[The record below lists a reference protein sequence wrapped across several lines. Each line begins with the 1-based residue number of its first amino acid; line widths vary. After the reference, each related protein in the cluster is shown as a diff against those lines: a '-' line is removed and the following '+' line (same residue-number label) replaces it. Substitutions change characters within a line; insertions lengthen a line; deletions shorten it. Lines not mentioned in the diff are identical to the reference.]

1 MGEPISRLNPKIE
14 SRVKRILISK
24 AIELLLS
31 VFMFLSLEAKN
42 KRGAKPYDYRVIL
55 TLCILRIFLKKTY
68 SDYEIEIRTNPLIAN
83 LLGLNNL
90 PGKSTIHR
98 GMKMLSMQLIFK
110 INFALI
116 KEHLKRKLNVL
127 LDSSGIRTDKRS
139 TWFCLRI
146 KRKVSRRDCDKLHI
160 AVCSDLLLILNWR
173 ITAWRKHDSPF
184 FRILLKPFK
193 ILGVVLADK
202 GYLSRANIQLCMDK
216 NGCAFIPFKK
226 GKKKGSTDSSKS
238 HPAWKF
244 AFNLWKKF
252 NTIYM
257 SIYHQRSKVESVF
270 SVIKKRFGDKVSCKS
285 ASMRRKEIALRLI
298 AYNLRILICY
308 GYANENNLPLWVKAK
323 KSE

>member
-173 ITAWRKHDSPF
+173 ITAWRKHDCPF
-184 FRILLKPFK
+184 FKILIKPFRILGMVF
-193 ILGVVLADK
+193 ADK
-202 GYLSRANIQLCMDK
+202 GYLSRENFQLVADK
-216 NGCAFIPFKK
+216 GGEAFIPFKK
-226 GKKKGSTDSSKS
+226 GTTAKAKSS
-238 HPAWKF
+238 PAWKA
-244 AFNLWKKF
+244 AFYFWKTLKG
-252 NTIYM
+252 IYM
-257 SIYHQRSKVESVF
+257 CFYHQRSRIESVF
-270 SVIKKRFGDKVSCKS
+270 SALKRRYGDKLYCKK
-285 ASMRRKEIALRLI
+285 AGMRRKEMALRFI
-298 AYNLRILICY
+298 AYNLKLLICY
-308 GYANENNLPLWVKAK
+308 KYAKENNLQLWVRVNN
-323 KSE
+323 